1 MTENT
6 TYSIVSDDPLDDKP
20 IWFPARPKI
29 TWSKPTKFSPDK
41 DIELWLK
48 HNAPL
53 TFQQLADIRYSLYH
67 QCSRAD
73 FTVAKAFTDQFDL
86 IGRHSKLRVI
96 SDRARHYLLWRLRRL
111 GRKRKWINAL
121 PRTKKRRRPKEKDCS
136 PVAEVVSRAG
146 SLE

>member
-1 MTENT
+1 MTEKT
-6 TYSIVSDDPLDDKP
+6 TTTFSIADVLPPDKEST
-20 IWFPARPKI
+20 WYPARPKI
-29 TWSKPTKFSPDK
+29 EWSKPTKFPPDE

-73 FTVAKAFTDQFDL
+73 FTIAKAIDDQFDL

-121 PRTKKRRRPKEKDCS
+121 PRTKKPRR
-136 PVAEVVSRAG
+136 
-146 SLE
+146 

>member
-1 MTENT
+1 MTEKT
-6 TYSIVSDDPLDDKP
+6 TTTFSIFDDPLDDKP
-20 IWFPARPKI
+20 IWFRAGPKI
-29 TWSKPTKFSPDK
+29 TWSKPTKFPPDK

-53 TFQQLADIRYSLYH
+53 TFQQLADIRYCLYH

-73 FTVAKAFTDQFDL
+73 FTVAKACTDQFDL

-96 SDRARHYLLWRLRRL
+96 SNRARHYLLWKLRRL

-121 PRTKKRRRPKEKDCS
+121 PRTKE
-136 PVAEVVSRAG
+136 SRM
-146 SLE
+146 

>member
-6 TYSIVSDDPLDDKP
+6 TSSFVSDDRLDDKP
-20 IWFPARPKI
+20 IWYPSRPQIKRPTPPKFP
-29 TWSKPTKFSPDK
+29 PDE
-41 DIELWLK
+41 DIELWLR

-73 FTVAKAFTDQFDL
+73 FTIAKAPGDEFDL

-96 SDRARHYLLWRLRRL
+96 SDRARHYLLWKLRRL
-111 GRKRKWINAL
+111 GRKKKWINAL
-121 PRTKKRRRPKEKDCS
+121 PRTKKPRNSEQN
-136 PVAEVVSRAG
+136 
-146 SLE
+146 

>member
-6 TYSIVSDDPLDDKP
+6 APSFVSDDRLLDDKP
-20 IWFPARPKI
+20 IWFPTRRKIKQPTPPKF
-29 TWSKPTKFSPDK
+29 PPHK

-73 FTVAKAFTDQFDL
+73 FTVAKAIGDEFDL

-96 SDRARHYLLWRLRRL
+96 SDRARHYLLWKLRRL
-111 GRKRKWINAL
+111 GRKRK
-121 PRTKKRRRPKEKDCS
+121 
-136 PVAEVVSRAG
+136 
-146 SLE
+146 

>member
-6 TYSIVSDDPLDDKP
+6 TPSFADVLPPDEKSTWYPTR
-20 IWFPARPKI
+20 PAIK
-29 TWSKPTKFSPDK
+29 WSKPTKFPPDE

-73 FTVAKAFTDQFDL
+73 FTVAKAVGDEQFDL

-121 PRTKKRRRPKEKDCS
+121 PRIKKPRR
-136 PVAEVVSRAG
+136 
-146 SLE
+146 

>member
-1 MTENT
+1 MTEKT
-6 TYSIVSDDPLDDKP
+6 TTTSFSIADVLPPDEKSTWYPT
-20 IWFPARPKI
+20 RPTIK
-29 TWSKPTKFSPDK
+29 WSKPPKFPPDK

-67 QCSRAD
+67 RCSRAD
-73 FTVAKAFTDQFDL
+73 FTVAQTFDDQFDL

-96 SDRARHYLLWRLRRL
+96 SDRARHYLLWKLRRL

-121 PRTKKRRRPKEKDCS
+121 PRTKKRRRPKEIDC
-136 PVAEVVSRAG
+136 
-146 SLE
+146 

>member
-1 MTENT
+1 MTEKT
-6 TYSIVSDDPLDDKP
+6 TTTSFSIADVLPPDEKSTRYPTR
-20 IWFPARPKI
+20 PAI
-29 TWSKPTKFSPDK
+29 QWSKPTKFPPDE

-67 QCSRAD
+67 RCSRAD
-73 FTVAKAFTDQFDL
+73 FTVAQTFDDQFDL

-96 SDRARHYLLWRLRRL
+96 SDRARHYLLWKLRRL

-121 PRTKKRRRPKEKDCS
+121 PRTKKPRR
-136 PVAEVVSRAG
+136 
-146 SLE
+146 

>member
-6 TYSIVSDDPLDDKP
+6 TTTFSIADDLLDDKP
-20 IWFPARPKI
+20 IWYPARPKI
-29 TWSKPTKFSPDK
+29 EWSKPTKFRPDE

-53 TFQQLADIRYSLYH
+53 TFQQLADIRYTLYH
-67 QCSRAD
+67 RCSRAD
-73 FTVAKAFTDQFDL
+73 FTIAKTFDDQFDL

-121 PRTKKRRRPKEKDCS
+121 PRTKKPREKK
-136 PVAEVVSRAG
+136 
-146 SLE
+146 